1 MNVEAVSSLKVITI
15 SNRKGG
21 AGKTTVSVNLAA
33 TLAALGFRVLLI
45 DLDSQGHCA
54 VGLGIK
60 VAKDQRKIH
69 DIFRSP
75 ELPLADT
82 IINTSYPRLSLCPA
96 DQTFEHGSGGNDDRL
111 LANALNNAE
120 IQSRF
125 DLIISDTPP
134 SLDSLLLNALNAAN
148 WVLIPFVPHP
158 LSFEGIKQLTRVL
171 FKVMSSSNPKLKI
184 LGFIPVMMTNHIK
197 QHRNT
202 MDNISND
209 FGGHRLLQGIRTDIR
224 LAESFGAGRPIPY
237 YDVKSRATADFIQ
250 LGKTIKGLLAE
261 QAG

>member
-1 MNVEAVSSLKVITI
+1 MSETSSSSMKIITV

-60 VAKDQRKIH
+60 VGREQRKSH
-69 DIFRSP
+69 DIFRASP
-75 ELPLADT
+75 CAISET
-82 IINTSYPRLSLCPA
+82 IISSAYARLSLSPA
-96 DQTFEHGSGGNDDRL
+96 DQTFEHGSGSQDDTV
-111 LANALNNAE
+111 LAKALNTPE
-120 IQSRF
+120 IQHRF
-125 DLIISDTPP
+125 DVVVIDTPP
-134 SLDSLLLNALNAAN
+134 SLDSLLLNALNAAH

-184 LGFIPVMMTNHIK
+184 LGFIPVMMANHINQHK
-197 QHRNT
+197 QT
-202 MDNISND
+202 MSNISND

-224 LAESFGAGRPIPY
+224 LAESFAAGRPIPY
-237 YDVKSRATADFIQ
+237 YDVKSRATADFVQ
-250 LGKTIKGLLAE
+250 LGKTIKTLLTDTAS
-261 QAG
+261 